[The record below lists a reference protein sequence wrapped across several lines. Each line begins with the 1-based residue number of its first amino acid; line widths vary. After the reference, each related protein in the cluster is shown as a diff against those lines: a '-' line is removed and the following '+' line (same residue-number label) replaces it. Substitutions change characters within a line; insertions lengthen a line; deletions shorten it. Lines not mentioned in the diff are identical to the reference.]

1 MPRVLVTGAGRGIG
15 LEFARQYA
23 ADGWDVIA
31 TVREPLA
38 AAALRKLG
46 IRVEPLDMRDFD
58 AVAAFPARLAGAPLD
73 LFVANAGISK
83 AKLIRSAEDAKAWQ
97 EVHAVNAVAPTGIAK
112 SQLRGPKSLGLD
124 HFKQSD
130 IPADAFR
137 HEFEWLTPLRHLP
150 APEEYGPLYA
160 YLASRQNVVMTGQ
173 TVLADSGTL
182 NRALMSQV
190 ALVKSMPEL

>member
-1 MPRVLVTGAGRGIG
+1 VRSLVN
-15 LEFARQYA
+15 Q
-23 ADGWDVIA
+23 
-31 TVREPLA
+31 LA
-38 AAALRKLG
+38 F
-46 IRVEPLDMRDFD
+46 E
-58 AVAAFPARLAGAPLD
+58 LAP
-73 LFVANAGISK
+73 
-83 AKLIRSAEDAKAWQ
+83 
-97 EVHAVNAVAPTGIAK
+97 EVTVNAVAPTGIAK